1 MLYGRRRRLISL
13 MQPLIARIQFDKTKS
28 EILAS
33 LELER
38 TNASLGFKDLFWDNS
53 STQTGRRIRIG
64 VIVQSLQYLQGF
76 APNVARKS
84 TLSESNHLKI
94 GTVSSSTT
102 WARSSKIILAVS
114 HISETVS

>member
-1 MLYGRRRRLISL
+1 
-13 MQPLIARIQFDKTKS
+13 MQPLIARNQFDKTKY

-38 TNASLGFKDLFWDNS
+38 TNASLKFKDLFWDNS

-76 APNVARKS
+76 AQTMP
-84 TLSESNHLKI
+84 ESQLLVNANHLKI
-94 GTVSSSTT
+94 GIVSSSTT
-102 WARSSKIILAVS
+102 WARFSKSILAVS
-114 HISETVS
+114 LFFEIGS